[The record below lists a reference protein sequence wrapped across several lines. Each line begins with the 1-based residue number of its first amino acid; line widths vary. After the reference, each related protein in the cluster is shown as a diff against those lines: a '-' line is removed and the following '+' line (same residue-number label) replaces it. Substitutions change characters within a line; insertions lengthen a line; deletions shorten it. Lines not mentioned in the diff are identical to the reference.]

1 MRARMAVEPLWVI
14 PQIAGLLAIA
24 VCFTPSLVASDLTA
38 GGLSADEVVD
48 RMLVMNQTRA
58 AALQQYT
65 SERHYIADNPHFSK
79 RAEVAVEEIYIHPGK
94 KDLKIISASGSAL
107 IQHKVIDKIIEAE
120 VEAAREE
127 NRDQTFI
134 TPENYEFRLIGT
146 EEIDDRFCY
155 VLDVT
160 PRVPKKYLMQG
171 EIWVDAS
178 EFAIVRMEGSP
189 AKNPSFWTRKVHFV
203 RRYGKH
209 GQFWLPASVESESEL
224 WIAGK
229 STLKIEYSEYRIG
242 AAADELTDEHAS
254 SPPKESLDVSKR

>member
-1 MRARMAVEPLWVI
+1 MTTRSASEPVAVIRRIVGFLG
-14 PQIAGLLAIA
+14 AAI
-24 VCFTPSLVASDLTA
+24 CLTPSLIANDLTA
-38 GGLSADEVVD
+38 GGLSVDEIVG
-48 RMLVMNQTRA
+48 RMLEMNQARA

-79 RAEVAVEEIYIHPGK
+79 RAEVAVEEIYVPPGR
-94 KDLKIISASGSAL
+94 KDLKIISASGSEL
-107 IQHKVIDKIIEAE
+107 VQHKVIDKLIDAE
-120 VEAAREE
+120 IEAARAE

-134 TPENYEFRLIGT
+134 TPENYAFRLIGT

-189 AKNPSFWTRKVHFV
+189 AKNPSFWTKKVHFV

-209 GQFWLPASVESESEL
+209 GRFWLPDSVESESEL

-242 AAADELTDEHAS
+242 TAADEPADQHAS
-254 SPPKESLDVSKR
+254 SPPKESLDVSTR